1 MKKILMAT
9 DLSDRSDR
17 ALERGV
23 LLARR
28 LEADIEVLHVVADT
42 AAVEITA
49 QYETAAK
56 QALGQ
61 LLASLPAAADVN
73 PDVALIRG
81 QDFRA
86 ILERAAAINAEL
98 IILGTPRHTVYELF
112 GGTTAERIVR
122 MGDIPVLMVKET
134 PSESYTHVLVA
145 TDLSPSAKRAL
156 RAAFEIAPGAA
167 FSLLHVVHVPFR
179 GLLGAEA
186 LEQMRG
192 EREHEM
198 KDALLKEVH
207 ELAANLEIE
216 PPEIQVLIQEGEI
229 HNAIRQQISK
239 TRPNL
244 LALGTHGRAG
254 FRHALIGS
262 VALDMLSDPPL
273 DVLVAK
279 A

>member
-28 LEADIEVLHVVADT
+28 LEATIEVLHVVDDT
-42 AAVEITA
+42 APAEITA

-56 QALGQ
+56 QTLIQ
-61 LLASLPAAADVN
+61 RLASLPAAVDVN

-81 QDFRA
+81 QEFRA
-86 ILERAAAINAEL
+86 ILERAAETNAEL
-98 IILGTPRHTVYELF
+98 IILGTTRNTVHELF

-122 MGDIPVLMVKET
+122 MGDLPVLMVKKR
-134 PSESYTHVLVA
+134 PSETYSHVLVA
-145 TDLSPSAKRAL
+145 TDLSPSATRAL
-156 RAAFEIAPGAA
+156 RVALEIAPGAE
-167 FSLLHVVHVPFR
+167 FRLLHVLHVPFK
-179 GLLGAEA
+179 GLLGPQAM
-186 LEQMRG
+186 LQMRG
-192 EREHEM
+192 EREQHV
-198 KDALLKEVH
+198 KDALRKEVH
-207 ELAANLEIE
+207 ELAETLQID
-216 PPEIQVLIQEGEI
+216 PPKTTVILQEGEI
-229 HNAIRQQISK
+229 HNAIRQQISE
-239 TRPNL
+239 TRPDL

>member
-1 MKKILMAT
+1 MKRILMAT

-23 LLARR
+23 FLARR
-28 LEADIEVLHVVADT
+28 LEAALEVLHVVDDT
-42 AAVEITA
+42 VPLEITA
-49 QYETAAK
+49 QYEAAAR
-56 QALGQ
+56 QTLNQ
-61 LLASLPAAADVN
+61 LLSSLPAAADVN

-81 QDFRA
+81 HGFHA
-86 ILERAAAINAEL
+86 ILERAAKINAEL
-98 IILGTPRHTVYELF
+98 IILGTTRHTVYELF

-122 MGDIPVLMVKET
+122 VGDLPVLMVKDPPIEAY
-134 PSESYTHVLVA
+134 SHVLVA

-156 RAAFEIAPGAA
+156 RVAFEIAPGAE
-167 FSLLHVVHVPFR
+167 FRLLHVAHVPFK
-179 GLLGAEA
+179 GLLGSQAA
-186 LEQMRG
+186 LQMRG
-192 EREHEM
+192 EREHQVKET
-198 KDALLKEVH
+198 LQKEVH
-207 ELAANLEIE
+207 DVAEALRIE
-216 PPEIQVLIQEGEI
+216 PPKTTVLIQEGEI
-229 HNAIRQQISK
+229 HNAIRQQISE

>member
-1 MKKILMAT
+1 MKKILVAT

-17 ALERGV
+17 ALERGAF
-23 LLARR
+23 LARR
-28 LEADIEVLHVVADT
+28 LEADIEVIHVVDDT
-42 AAVEITA
+42 APIEITA

-56 QALGQ
+56 QALSQ
-61 LLASLPAAADVN
+61 LLASIPAAADVN

-86 ILERAAAINAEL
+86 ILARAAETNAEL
-98 IILGTPRHTVYELF
+98 IILGKTRNDVLELF
-112 GGTTAERIVR
+112 GGTTVERIVR
-122 MGDIPVLMVKET
+122 MGDVPVLLVKD
-134 PSESYTHVLVA
+134 PPIDAYSHALVA

-156 RAAFEIAPGAA
+156 RVALEIAPGAE
-167 FSLLHVVHVPFR
+167 FSLLHVAHVPFK
-179 GLLGAEA
+179 GLLGSEA
-186 LEQMRG
+186 VEQIRS
-192 EREHEM
+192 EREQEV
-198 KDALLKEVH
+198 KDALLKEVR
-207 ELAANLEIE
+207 ELTATLGIE
-216 PPEIQVLIQEGEI
+216 PQKLNIFIQEGEI
-229 HNAIRQQISK
+229 HDAIRRQISE

-262 VALDMLSDPPL
+262 VALDMLSNPPL